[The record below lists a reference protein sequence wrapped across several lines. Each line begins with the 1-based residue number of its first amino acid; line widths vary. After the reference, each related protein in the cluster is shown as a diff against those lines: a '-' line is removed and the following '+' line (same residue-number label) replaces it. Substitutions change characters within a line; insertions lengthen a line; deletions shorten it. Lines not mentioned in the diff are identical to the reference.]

1 MEESMAGKSNDN
13 TTKIR
18 CSFCGKTEKQVR
30 KLIAGPGNV
39 FICDECIS
47 LCDEILED
55 ELQELYSDRDAE
67 EEVEINL
74 LKPKE
79 IKEFLDEYVIGQ
91 EEAKKAL
98 SVAVYNHYKRVMS
111 QTDMDVELQKSN
123 ILMIGPTGS
132 GKTYLAQTLAKIL
145 NVPFAIADATTLTEA
160 GYVGEDVENIL
171 LKIIQAADYDI
182 ARAEHG
188 IIYIDEI
195 DKITKKS
202 ENTSITRDV
211 SGEGV
216 QQALLKILEGTEAS
230 VPPQGGRKHPQQEF
244 FHIDTTN
251 ILFICG
257 GAFDGLDKIIG
268 SRIDKKSIG
277 FNAEIADKSDT
288 RIGDLFRQVLPQ
300 DLVKFGIIPEF
311 VGRVPVTVSLDLLDE
326 DALKQILTKPKN
338 ALVKQYQKLLELDDV
353 KLTFED
359 EAIQEIAHQSI
370 ERKTGARGLRAII
383 ENCMM
388 DYMFE
393 LPSREDVK
401 ECKITKAVVEKTGK
415 ATLIG
420 KDDEIL
426 KIETE
431 KKDEESA

>member
-1 MEESMAGKSNDN
+1 M
-13 TTKIR
+13 
-18 CSFCGKTEKQVR
+18 
-30 KLIAGPGNV
+30 
-39 FICDECIS
+39 
-47 LCDEILED
+47 
-55 ELQELYSDRDAE
+55 
-67 EEVEINL
+67 
-74 LKPKE
+74 
-79 IKEFLDEYVIGQ
+79 
-91 EEAKKAL
+91 
-98 SVAVYNHYKRVMS
+98 
-111 QTDMDVELQKSN
+111 
-123 ILMIGPTGS
+123 
-132 GKTYLAQTLAKIL
+132 
-145 NVPFAIADATTLTEA
+145 
-160 GYVGEDVENIL
+160 
-171 LKIIQAADYDI
+171 
-182 ARAEHG
+182 
-188 IIYIDEI
+188 
-195 DKITKKS
+195 
-202 ENTSITRDV
+202 
-211 SGEGV
+211 
-216 QQALLKILEGTEAS
+216 KILEGTVAS